1 MEFSEDFKKLKPPLC
16 LSPDH
21 TSLMERVLGRQA
33 TPEELNKFF
42 V

>member
-1 MEFSEDFKKLKPPLC
+1 MEFSEEVSGGDFSFY

-21 TSLMERVLGRQA
+21 TSLMERVLGRQV
-33 TPEELNKFF
+33 TPEQLNKFF